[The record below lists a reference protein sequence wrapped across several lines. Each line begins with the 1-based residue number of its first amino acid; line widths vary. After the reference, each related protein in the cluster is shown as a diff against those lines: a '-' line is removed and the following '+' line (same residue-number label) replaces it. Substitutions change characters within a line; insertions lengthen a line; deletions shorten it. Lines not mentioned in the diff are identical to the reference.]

1 MELRRQSSQN
11 YGLSSLGGPRSLR
24 METSYAHSVTGG
36 AGGRGTKIS
45 STSYGSR
52 VGSGFGGGY
61 DYQSLSAGSTSGVMG
76 IGNEKHAMQR
86 LNDRLANYLETV
98 RNLEKANAVLEVKIR
113 EATENRGPL
122 EGRDYSKYYTIIEG
136 LRAQI
141 LDMTRANAQY
151 AIRLDNAS
159 LASDDLRT
167 KYEYELS
174 VRQTVEAD
182 VSRLRKILDD
192 TNVTRLHL
200 ESEIESLQEELI
212 SLKKNHEREVD
223 ELRVQIAQ
231 AGVHVDV
238 DAPKGQDLAR
248 IMEEIRA
255 KYEKIALQN
264 QQQLEA
270 WHNSQIT
277 EVEVKVTES
286 STALKEAA
294 GVMTETRRQHQALEI
309 ELQSAHSLKASL
321 VAALHDIERRYN
333 LELEKYNEIILSLQE
348 ELAHIRSSIQQNTNE
363 YEALLNIKV
372 KLEAEIAEY
381 RRLLDGE
388 GDLNL
393 EDAVDLKKIQVVTVT
408 QTVVDGKVVS
418 ESKESKEIGST
429 ENLAFS

>member
-61 DYQSLSAGSTSGVMG
+61 DYQSLSSGSTSGVMG
-76 IGNEKHAMQR
+76 IGSEKHAMQR

-151 AIRLDNAS
+151 AISLDNAS

-174 VRQTVEAD
+174 MRQTVEAD

-212 SLKKNHEREVD
+212 SLKKNHERVCNHYK
-223 ELRVQIAQ
+223 VQQSSSKRKTYLITPIQ
-231 AGVHVDV
+231 
-238 DAPKGQDLAR
+238 
-248 IMEEIRA
+248 
-255 KYEKIALQN
+255 Y
-264 QQQLEA
+264 
-270 WHNSQIT
+270 SIT

-294 GVMTETRRQHQALEI
+294 GVMTETRRRHQALEI
-309 ELQSAHSLKASL
+309 ELQSAHSLVTSL
-321 VAALHDIERRYN
+321 EAALHDIERRYN

-388 GDLNL
+388 GDLKKDHSKVENIFLFCLRMTNLFIFLHFTSL

>member
-1 MELRRQSSQN
+1 LT
-11 YGLSSLGGPRSLR
+11 SSLWG
-24 METSYAHSVTGG
+24 VFC
-36 AGGRGTKIS
+36 GRGTKIS

-61 DYQSLSAGSTSGVMG
+61 DYQSLSSGSTSGVMG
-76 IGNEKHAMQR
+76 IGSEKHAMQR

-136 LRAQI
+136 LRAQVT
-141 LDMTRANAQY
+141 LKHY
-151 AIRLDNAS
+151 AISLDNAS

-174 VRQTVEAD
+174 MRQTVEAD

-264 QQQLEA
+264 QQELEA

-294 GVMTETRRQHQALEI
+294 GVMTETRRRHQALEI
-309 ELQSAHSLKASL
+309 ELQSAHSLVSL
-321 VAALHDIERRYN
+321 GYVTSFQRYN

>member
-61 DYQSLSAGSTSGVMG
+61 DYQSLSSGSTSGVMG
-76 IGNEKHAMQR
+76 IGSEKHAMQR

-151 AIRLDNAS
+151 AISLDNAS

-174 VRQTVEAD
+174 MRQTVEAD

-264 QQQLEA
+264 QQELEA
-270 WHNSQIT
+270 WHNSQIAT
-277 EVEVKVTES
+277 KCLQWCFSLIS
-286 STALKEAA
+286 S
-294 GVMTETRRQHQALEI
+294 Q
-309 ELQSAHSLKASL
+309 KASL
-321 VAALHDIERRYN
+321 EAALHDIERRYN

-381 RRLLDGE
+381 RRLLD
-388 GDLNL
+388 
-393 EDAVDLKKIQVVTVT
+393 DAVDLKKIQVVTVT

>member
-1 MELRRQSSQN
+1 PSRRAHVPLPVYSPLPQCFSCSICKYTIHVCN
-11 YGLSSLGGPRSLR
+11 TCIFWGVGSLSS
-24 METSYAHSVTGG
+24 
-36 AGGRGTKIS
+36 
-45 STSYGSR
+45 
-52 VGSGFGGGY
+52 
-61 DYQSLSAGSTSGVMG
+61 GSTSGVMG
-76 IGNEKHAMQR
+76 IGSEKHAMQR

-136 LRAQI
+136 LRI

-151 AIRLDNAS
+151 AISLDNAS

-174 VRQTVEAD
+174 MRQTVEAD

-212 SLKKNHEREVD
+212 SLKKNHERVCNHYK
-223 ELRVQIAQ
+223 VQQ
-231 AGVHVDV
+231 R
-238 DAPKGQDLAR
+238 QDLAR

-264 QQQLEA
+264 QQELEA

-294 GVMTETRRQHQALEI
+294 GVMTETRRRHQALEI

-321 VAALHDIERRYN
+321 EAALHDIERRYN

-388 GDLNL
+388 GDL
-393 EDAVDLKKIQVVTVT
+393 KQKP
-408 QTVVDGKVVS
+408 S
-418 ESKESKEIGST
+418 SSRGSPCASLT
-429 ENLAFS
+429 NCCKSVLSDSLSLCWRAC

>member
-1 MELRRQSSQN
+1 SKTAPQRQSSQN

-61 DYQSLSAGSTSGVMG
+61 DYQSLSSGSTSGVMG
-76 IGNEKHAMQR
+76 IGSEKHAMQR

-136 LRAQI
+136 LRAQ
-141 LDMTRANAQY
+141 Y
-151 AIRLDNAS
+151 AISLDNAS

-174 VRQTVEAD
+174 MRQTVEAD

-264 QQQLEA
+264 QQELEA
-270 WHNSQIT
+270 WHNSQ
-277 EVEVKVTES
+277 VH

-294 GVMTETRRQHQALEI
+294 GVMTETRRRHQALEI
-309 ELQSAHSLKASL
+309 ELQSAHSLVSLASL
-321 VAALHDIERRYN
+321 EAALHDIERRYN